1 MEKLCIGVLVG
12 MIGGMALVT
21 FSKPIKNAME
31 QGYEKVKKK
40 FTKMKNKA
48 KK

>member
-12 MIGGMALVT
+12 KIRNINIVT
-21 FSKPIKNAME
+21 FSKTIKNAME
-31 QGYEKVKKK
+31 QGYEKVKKQ